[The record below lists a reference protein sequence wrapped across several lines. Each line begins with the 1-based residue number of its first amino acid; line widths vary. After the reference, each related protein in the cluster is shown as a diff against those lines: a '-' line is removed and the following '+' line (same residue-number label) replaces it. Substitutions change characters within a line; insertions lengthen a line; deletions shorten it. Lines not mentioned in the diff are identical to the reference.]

1 VFELGI
7 AHFGFSSQHRANF
20 TFAKQSSQTCYVLDS
35 VLIWIFQNFLT
46 HETKNSMDSHCPT
59 PSAKMLSKNV
69 NNSAN
74 NMSKTSGISCG
85 ARGRM
90 FFTGFIDLSI
100 LGIHPHTK
108 SFWAMATL
116 LNDEEI
122 KKLIGTVIVN
132 GSAACVK
139 PNSYALRL
147 GTAGEFLNCDKE
159 FTLGGAKKGIKLQP
173 GHSVALTAF
182 EVVDFSRETVRK
194 IYPDHDLH
202 AFISPLTDL
211 SREGIVAP
219 TTQVD
224 VGYHGTLNWTITNTS
239 NMVRGFLYQ
248 EKLFRL
254 TILKLAPGE
263 TPANPYK
270 GDYHGKT
277 GYVRSERKG
286 APQGMRDSEWEDAAV
301 DGSPE
306 AMLESLIKSGYPWNL
321 LGQRLKVID
330 NQFQTVTNEYGEIKT
345 AIDDLKGE
353 VDGMRDSQRDLP
365 NTINKAMAEQMSVLK
380 LNWVVALASAIG
392 ILGSI
397 TLPIVTNDSAL
408 KFFKNNGAW
417 VSLLLFIVSAAAM
430 FLALKKSRK

>member
-1 VFELGI
+1 MNNPVHKNADNFWGQNYCAI
-7 AHFGFSSQHRANF
+7 VNTGRKFYSRFVDRFHFGRH
-20 TFAKQSSQTCYVLDS
+20 
-35 VLIWIFQNFLT
+35 
-46 HETKNSMDSHCPT
+46 
-59 PSAKMLSKNV
+59 
-69 NNSAN
+69 
-74 NMSKTSGISCG
+74 
-85 ARGRM
+85 ARQQQ
-90 FFTGFIDLSI
+90 FDI
-100 LGIHPHTK
+100 
-108 SFWAMATL
+108 MATI

-132 GSAACVK
+132 GTAASVK

-159 FTLGGAKKGIKLQP
+159 FTLGGAKKGIKVQP

-182 EVVDFSRETVRK
+182 EIVDFSRETVHK
-194 IYPDHDLH
+194 IYPNHDLH

-224 VGYHGTLNWTITNTS
+224 SGYNGTLNWTITNTS

-254 TILKLAPGE
+254 TIFKLAPGE
-263 TPANPYK
+263 TPVNPYK

-286 APQGMRDSEWEDAAV
+286 APQGMRDSEWENATV
-301 DGSPE
+301 DDSPE

-330 NQFQTVTNEYGEIKT
+330 NQFQTVTNEYGDIKT
-345 AIDDLKGE
+345 AIDGLNRE
-353 VDGMRDSQRDLP
+353 VDALREDSRSLP
-365 NTINKAMAEQMSVLK
+365 SVIGKVLDEKMSTHQLR
-380 LNWVVALASAIG
+380 WVTATASAIVMLLGIVLTIVVSDQAMKFLKNEGALIG
-392 ILGSI
+392 IL
-397 TLPIVTNDSAL
+397 L
-408 KFFKNNGAW
+408 FFIAGG
-417 VSLLLFIVSAAAM
+417 
-430 FLALKKSRK
+430 FLIFALKKTRK

>member
-1 VFELGI
+1 MKIKNQLGQPLSHPVRQDI
-7 AHFGFSSQHRANF
+7 H
-20 TFAKQSSQTCYVLDS
+20 KYV
-35 VLIWIFQNFLT
+35 N
-46 HETKNSMDSHCPT
+46 
-59 PSAKMLSKNV
+59 KNV
-69 NNSAN
+69 NNL
-74 NMSKTSGISCG
+74 SGTREAFG
-85 ARGRM
+85 GM
-90 FFTGFIDLSI
+90 FLSGFIDLFWRDNHSHMKSI
-100 LGIHPHTK
+100 
-108 SFWAMATL
+108 WAMATI

-132 GSAACVK
+132 GSAASVK

-147 GTAGEFLNCDKE
+147 GNAGEFLNCNKE

-182 EVVDFSRETVRK
+182 EVVDFSRETVHK
-194 IYPDHDLH
+194 IYPNHDLH

-224 VGYHGTLNWTITNTS
+224 SGYHGTLNWTITNTS

-254 TILKLAPGE
+254 TIFKLAPGE
-263 TPANPYK
+263 TPTNPYR
-270 GDYHGKT
+270 GDYHEKT

-330 NQFQTVTNEYGEIKT
+330 DQFQTVTNEYGEIKT
-345 AIDDLKGE
+345 AIDVLNRE
-353 VDGMRDSQRDLP
+353 VDAMREESRNLP
-365 NTINKAMAEQMSVLK
+365 NTIGKVLDEKMSTHHLRWVTATVSAIIMLLGIVLTI
-380 LNWVVALASAIG
+380 VVCDQALKFLKNQGAWIG
-392 ILGSI
+392 IL
-397 TLPIVTNDSAL
+397 L
-408 KFFKNNGAW
+408 FFIAGGF
-417 VSLLLFIVSAAAM
+417 LF
-430 FLALKKSRK
+430 FALKKSRK